1 MTDYVELANTRNDGT
16 DGQAHHVH
24 MRPIALASNAVAWT
38 RNSQDLWIRVSHA
51 AWCPLPSAPTPVP
64 DQSFLDFRS
73 SSDWTQ
79 TIQLAHG
86 QTMSRSCSAPGS
98 VETCWSRFAEAQA
111 DTGRTSSVG
120 SSVWTTGSGSPVRA
134 PESAGLSRGEHRPD
148 CGLVAPLRC
157 GCRTPESARRVA
169 EVSRGRSS

>member
-38 RNSQDLWIRVSHA
+38 RNSQDLWISVSHA

-79 TIQLAHG
+79 TIQLACG

-98 VETCWSRFAEAQA
+98 VETCWSVRRGA
-111 DTGRTSSVG
+111 GRYRQDFLGRIIGLDNGVG
-120 SSVWTTGSGSPVRA
+120 ITCTRTRVR
-134 PESAGLSRGEHRPD
+134 R
-148 CGLVAPLRC
+148 LVQ
-157 GCRTPESARRVA
+157 G
-169 EVSRGRSS
+169 